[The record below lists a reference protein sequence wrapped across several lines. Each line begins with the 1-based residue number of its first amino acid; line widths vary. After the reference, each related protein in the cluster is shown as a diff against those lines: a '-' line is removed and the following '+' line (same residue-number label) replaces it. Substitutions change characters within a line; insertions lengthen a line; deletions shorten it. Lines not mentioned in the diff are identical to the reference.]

1 LPWNNGAST
10 SIDPFSNLPFLLI
23 IPTDHVT
30 FICFLPHKLLQL
42 SRGLLKEYVPWWAT
56 DGSARPIERLS
67 PVDKEDVKQSLED
80 KDSPNLLRPP
90 LAL

>member
-1 LPWNNGAST
+1 
-10 SIDPFSNLPFLLI
+10 LPFLLI
-23 IPTDHVT
+23 IPTDHIT

-67 PVDKEDVKQSLED
+67 AVVEVRKRRLVSVAKANGNGDENYEKEELANSHRQSDE
-80 KDSPNLLRPP
+80 SS
-90 LAL
+90 